1 MLLLTP
7 VPTASVPLLQHALDT
22 YQSETNK
29 TSAVWAG
36 FSDADLNW
44 RPAERSMTVIE
55 VMKHHILSE
64 RRFFEAFLGSN
75 EPQATEVIPS
85 EATVAAFRHRMVELA
100 SPRLPHLA
108 AQLEPWWLQ
117 QVPFFDVERERIWI
131 LWRRI
136 LHSAHHRTQLTVC
149 LRLLDKPLPSVYG
162 PTADVTWSGA
172 TPTVN
177 PAVGN
182 R

>member
-7 VPTASVPLLQHALDT
+7 VPKATVPLFQHALDT

-36 FSDADLNW
+36 FADADLNW
-44 RPAERSMTVIE
+44 RPAEKSMTVIE

-64 RRFFEAFLGSN
+64 RRFFEAFLGSS
-75 EPQATEVIPS
+75 ELPATEVIPA
-85 EATVAAFRHRMVELA
+85 EATVHAFRQRMLELA
-100 SPRLPHLA
+100 APRLPHLA
-108 AQLEPWWLQ
+108 SQPEPWWLQ
-117 QVPFFDVERERIWI
+117 QVPFFDVERERVWI

-149 LRLLDKPLPSVYG
+149 LRLLNKPVPSVYG

-177 PAVGN
+177 PTVGN

>member
-7 VPTASVPLLQHALDT
+7 VPHAAVRLLQHALDT

-36 FSDADLNW
+36 FTDADLDW
-44 RPAERSMTVIE
+44 RPADRSMTVIE

-64 RRFFEAFLGSN
+64 RRFFEAFLASP
-75 EPQATEVIPS
+75 ERSAAEVIPAGS
-85 EATVAAFRHRMVELA
+85 TVEAFRRRMVELA
-100 SPRLPHLA
+100 EPRLLHLA
-108 AQLEPWWLQ
+108 AQVEPWWLEE
-117 QVPFFDVERERIWI
+117 VPFFEVERERVWI

-136 LHSAHHRTQLTVC
+136 LHSAHHRTQLTVY
-149 LRLLDKPLPSVYG
+149 LRLLGKPVPSVYG

-177 PAVGN
+177 PTVGN